1 MAFLARDFP
10 ICMVGIDI
18 GGTFTDFVVWREGR
32 LATYKVPSTPQDFS
46 QAVLAGLSALA
57 LEGETVVHGSTV
69 ATNALLER
77 KGAKTA
83 LLTTA
88 GFRDVLEIGR
98 QNRPALYDLFVE
110 RPPPLVPR
118 CWRREVQE
126 RISAQGEV
134 LVPLKGA
141 EVEPILREWAE
152 QGVEAVAI
160 CLLFSFL
167 YPAHEQA
174 LARRARRHGF
184 YVSASV
190 EVLPEFR
197 EYERTSTTVINA
209 YLGPVVSRYLARLKE
224 GLETRG
230 CGLRIMQSN
239 GGAISPR
246 VAQDRPVQTVLS
258 GPAAGVIGAFEVGR
272 QAGFEHIITFDM
284 GGTSTDVSLCPGQP
298 QITAETELDGLPL
311 RVPVLDIHTV
321 GAGGGSVAWQD
332 AGGALRVGPESAG
345 ADPGPACYGRGVL
358 PTVTDA
364 HLVLGRLVPD
374 YFLGGRMPLYPAR
387 AEAAIKRLGEGLRL
401 NLRATAEG
409 ILRVANANME
419 RAIRV
424 ISVERGY
431 DPRQFTLVAFGG
443 AGGMHA
449 IELARALHIPR
460 VLFPPS
466 PGTLSALGLLLAE
479 VVRDYSRT
487 LMRRQGEL
495 SEEEIET
502 HLQTLLKRG
511 REDLA
516 AEGFRGEEVRLERF
530 LDLRYLGQSYELTI
544 PYPRPSL
551 EQVITEFHL
560 AHERRYGYA
569 RPEAAVEVVT
579 LRVRAVGT
587 LERPQFRSQ
596 PLGPAEARE
605 ARVGQQTVWFG
616 EWRSVPLYE
625 RERLQP
631 GHEVVGPALVVAA
644 DATLVLPPQCGGQV
658 DAHGNL
664 VVEVEPLWSQV
675 L

>member
-1 MAFLARDFP
+1 
-10 ICMVGIDI
+10 MVGIDI

-345 ADPGPACYGRGVL
+345 ADPGPACYGRG
-358 PTVTDA
+358 
-364 HLVLGRLVPD
+364 
-374 YFLGGRMPLYPAR
+374 
-387 AEAAIKRLGEGLRL
+387 
-401 NLRATAEG
+401 
-409 ILRVANANME
+409 
-419 RAIRV
+419 
-424 ISVERGY
+424 
-431 DPRQFTLVAFGG
+431 
-443 AGGMHA
+443 
-449 IELARALHIPR
+449 
-460 VLFPPS
+460 
-466 PGTLSALGLLLAE
+466 
-479 VVRDYSRT
+479 
-487 LMRRQGEL
+487 
-495 SEEEIET
+495 
-502 HLQTLLKRG
+502 
-511 REDLA
+511 
-516 AEGFRGEEVRLERF
+516 
-530 LDLRYLGQSYELTI
+530 
-544 PYPRPSL
+544 
-551 EQVITEFHL
+551 
-560 AHERRYGYA
+560 
-569 RPEAAVEVVT
+569 
-579 LRVRAVGT
+579 
-587 LERPQFRSQ
+587 
-596 PLGPAEARE
+596 
-605 ARVGQQTVWFG
+605 
-616 EWRSVPLYE
+616 
-625 RERLQP
+625 
-631 GHEVVGPALVVAA
+631 
-644 DATLVLPPQCGGQV
+644 
-658 DAHGNL
+658 
-664 VVEVEPLWSQV
+664 
-675 L
+675 